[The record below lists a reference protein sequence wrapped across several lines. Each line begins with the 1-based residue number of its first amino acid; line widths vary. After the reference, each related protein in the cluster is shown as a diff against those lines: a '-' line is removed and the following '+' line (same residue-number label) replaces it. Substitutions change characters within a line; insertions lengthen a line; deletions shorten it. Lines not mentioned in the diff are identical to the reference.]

1 MLWANTAEAADR
13 AYRFGNHQVFAGIF
27 RWGDDEAVV
36 GAAAKALHGSASDV
50 PSAFIFGPSKNFDA
64 CYGGAVRT
72 AGGQELLSI
81 TRSYVKN
88 FIRTGNPNGEN
99 LVTWAPWGE
108 TGNALVLDADRTK
121 AWADTEA
128 SRVDLTAT
136 FRQMDD
142 DQSVTPDA
150 KAKLIWDVLSG
161 YAWSQPLE
169 AKFGVPN
176 DLFAGTVP
184 KYDTPASEDD
194 AA

>member
-1 MLWANTAEAADR
+1 M
-13 AYRFGNHQVFAGIF
+13 
-27 RWGDDEAVV
+27 
-36 GAAAKALHGSASDV
+36 
-50 PSAFIFGPSKNFDA
+50 
-64 CYGGAVRT
+64 
-72 AGGQELLSI
+72 
-81 TRSYVKN
+81 KN

-128 SRVDLTAT
+128 SRVDLAAT

-142 DQSVTPDA
+142 DQTVTPDA

>member
-1 MLWANTAEAADR
+1 MSRRANR
-13 AYRFGNHQVFAGIF
+13 N
-27 RWGDDEAVV
+27 
-36 GAAAKALHGSASDV
+36 AAAFHKKCL
-50 PSAFIFGPSKNFDA
+50 
-64 CYGGAVRT
+64 T
-72 AGGQELLSI
+72 ANDSGH
-81 TRSYVKN
+81 
-88 FIRTGNPNGEN
+88 
-99 LVTWAPWGE
+99 
-108 TGNALVLDADRTK
+108 DRTK

-184 KYDTPASEDD
+184 KYDSPASEDD

>member
-1 MLWANTAEAADR
+1 MGEHRGSGGPRVPLREPS
-13 AYRFGNHQVFAGIF
+13 GIF

-36 GAAAKALHGSASDV
+36 GAAAKALHGAASDV

-64 CYGGAVRT
+64 RYGGAVRT

-128 SRVDLTAT
+128 SRVDLAAT

-142 DQSVTPDA
+142 DQTVTPDA
-150 KAKLIWDVLSG
+150 KAKHLGCALWLR
-161 YAWSQPLE
+161 LE
-169 AKFGVPN
+169 SA
-176 DLFAGTVP
+176 AR
-184 KYDTPASEDD
+184 SEIRRPE
-194 AA
+194 